1 MYAGSPACARA
12 WLISARTLLAA
23 AESEPPGDG
32 DEDGDGD
39 DDGDGAAGDVGE
51 PAGGVADGLAGD
63 VAGEDDSGAGC
74 LDAAGAARG
83 RGAGRADPEPR
94 GVPVAGLRSA
104 ASVLSEPGPAV
115 LASRTRPAT
124 MARTATQAASASQAR
139 HDTAR
144 V

>member
-32 DEDGDGD
+32 DEDG
-39 DDGDGAAGDVGE
+39 DGDGAAGDVGE

-83 RGAGRADPEPR
+83 RGAGRTDPEPR
-94 GVPVAGLRSA
+94 GVPVAGLRST
-104 ASVLSEPGPAV
+104 ASVLSEPGPAA

-124 MARTATQAASASQAR
+124 MARTATQAARASQAR

>member
-1 MYAGSPACARA
+1 VYAGSPACARA

-39 DDGDGAAGDVGE
+39 GDVAAGDVGE

-83 RGAGRADPEPR
+83 RGAGRADPEPC
-94 GVPVAGLRSA
+94 GVLAAGLRSA

-124 MARTATQAASASQAR
+124 MARTARQAASASQAR